1 MTVQCVHSYSAIQS
15 WVVQYIR
22 LFPLELTIAF
32 LETGRGLYIVYVFTS
47 DCPQFFSTY
56 INIVQ

>member
-1 MTVQCVHSYSAIQS
+1 M
-15 WVVQYIR
+15 YIVIL
-22 LFPLELTIAF
+22 LFRAELYNILGFSPLELTIAF